1 MSVDDIGRLRVL
13 EIGEFRLFK
22 GTLPATTVRLST
34 ARRREPAEPGER
46 RCSPAAFVAALRDLR
61 AGRYDLVVCYP
72 HAAGI
77 RRPRDGAVVGLARGV
92 ITLLGRF
99 HRFGYELLRVPP
111 RAPLAVL
118 DYADEPFIGRH
129 AYFLLERAT
138 RYFKRELPLDGAK
151 ALLGP
156 SSPSPS
162 LPAVHRSAL
171 YRRHGHKLAPISVG
185 VPAATLADLPAAPPN
200 KVADIFFAGSVA
212 HGGLRTAG
220 WAALERLRTRGVH
233 VDLSPGGVPR
243 PEYLRRMAA
252 ARLAWSPEGFGWDCF
267 RHYEAL
273 AAGAVPVIS
282 RAGVERYC
290 PLVEGTHCLYYD
302 PEGDDLER
310 VVTAAL
316 AEPVRLAA
324 MAAAGRE
331 HVMRHFT
338 HRALCRHV
346 ATACGA
352 FAAKAPR

>member
-1 MSVDDIGRLRVL
+1 MSVDDISLLRVL
-13 EIGEFRLFK
+13 EIGELRLFK
-22 GTLPATTVRLST
+22 GALPASTMRLST
-34 ARRREPAEPGER
+34 TRRREPAGPGER
-46 RCSPAAFVAALRDLR
+46 RCSPAAFVAAVRDLR

-72 HAAGI
+72 HTAGV
-77 RRPRDGAVVGLARGV
+77 RRPRDGAAAGLVRGLV
-92 ITLLGRF
+92 TLLGRF
-99 HRFGYELLRVPP
+99 QRLGHELLRAPS

-156 SSPSPS
+156 SSPFPS

-185 VPAATLADLPAAPPN
+185 IPAATLADVPAVTVD
-200 KVADIFFAGSVA
+200 KSVDVFFAGNAA
-212 HGGLRTAG
+212 HSRLRAAG
-220 WAALERLRTRGVH
+220 WTLLERLRSRGVR
-233 VDLSPGGVPR
+233 VDLSPGGLPR

-252 ARLAWSPEGFGWDCF
+252 ARIAWSPEGFGWDCF

-282 RAGVERYC
+282 RPGVERYC
-290 PLVEGTHCLYYD
+290 LLIEGTHCLYYD
-302 PEGDDLER
+302 PEGEDLAR
-310 VVTAAL
+310 VVTTAL
-316 AEPVRLAA
+316 AQPAHLAGI
-324 MAAAGRE
+324 AAAGRE
-331 HVMRHFT
+331 HVLRHFT
-338 HRALCRHV
+338 HRALCHHV

-352 FAAKAPR
+352 LASENQR